1 MVLSTLHFMD
11 WIESERKIVREN
23 LFDFVVT
30 KGLLGSIGSSD
41 SVNLGQFS
49 FRFTSALSNYDARFT
64 TELTASV
71 LKVIISLAEIIIL

>member
-1 MVLSTLHFMD
+1 MD
-11 WIESERKIVREN
+11 HIESERKIVREN

-30 KGLLGSIGSSD
+30 SGLLGSIGSSD

-49 FRFTSALSNYDARFT
+49 FRFTSALSNYDARVT

-71 LKVIISLAEIIIL
+71 LKVIISLMEIIIL